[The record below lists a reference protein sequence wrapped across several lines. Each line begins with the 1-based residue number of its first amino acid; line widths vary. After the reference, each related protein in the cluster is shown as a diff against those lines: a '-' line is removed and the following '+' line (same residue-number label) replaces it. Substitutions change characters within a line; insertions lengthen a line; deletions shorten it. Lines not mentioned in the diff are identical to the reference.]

1 MHGNLLKFLNIFKL
15 YFCFFLLL
23 GKKIYLSGETA
34 IVVTSRGTSC
44 NIWKQPCCTSWVAVA
59 VISST
64 GEVCRGY
71 SRLLPIC
78 DAFFYSTWPSFS
90 THIKKEVLSNR
101 RERRWPQ
108 NKTGV
113 VHRYQATVA
122 EGPSNH
128 QASDTQVE
136 TTVNP

>member
-23 GKKIYLSGETA
+23 GKKIYLSRETA

-78 DAFFYSTWPSFS
+78 DAFFIQRGRRSLPILRKKFFLIDESDDG
-90 THIKKEVLSNR
+90 HRIKRALYIGIKRLWQR
-101 RERRWPQ
+101 GPQ
-108 NKTGV
+108 ITKPQIL
-113 VHRYQATVA
+113 R
-122 EGPSNH
+122 SKRL
-128 QASDTQVE
+128 
-136 TTVNP
+136 